1 MLVRLEAASE
11 LAGRRGCGFGGE
23 PSMGR
28 GGWREARL
36 LLFMLLFETRGG
48 AEGWDA
54 RRGLVLENDRWAAG
68 GPPEAPRRSRKERR
82 GEFLEGVPPGIGEAD
97 ASRERG
103 LRRVGS
109 LDAEEGVKAEAERT
123 GVGIFLAY
131 GLGVVRLRGL
141 KLWPVSMSP
150 VFVEPFHFGLWAK
163 EEDGRDIRFP
173 VGVAEPSLDG
183 TESVD
188 IRAATGFRVI

>member
-11 LAGRRGCGFGGE
+11 LAGRRGCAFGGE
-23 PSMGR
+23 PSAGL

-36 LLFMLLFETRGG
+36 LLLLLKLLFETRGG
-48 AEGWDA
+48 AEDWEA

-68 GPPEAPRRSRKERR
+68 GPPEPRRSRKERR
-82 GEFLEGVPPGIGEAD
+82 GEFLEGVPSGIGEAD

-141 KLWPVSMSP
+141 KL
-150 VFVEPFHFGLWAK
+150 
-163 EEDGRDIRFP
+163 
-173 VGVAEPSLDG
+173 
-183 TESVD
+183 
-188 IRAATGFRVI
+188 